1 MSQYCT
7 GRDGR
12 SARFSSE
19 VARFQSAVVGVPVPG
34 GRGGRLEGP
43 QRHRSTRG
51 DIRSRHLCID
61 FPHGTTLTY
70 RRSSGN
76 CHVHRSSEQQ
86 RRELCIKVASGDQAI
101 TGTSF
106 PSVLLIAVGSDPY
119 ALVDAAIVKAAE
131 LSGTAQPLASKKL
144 PASLDFF
151 GWCSWDAF
159 YSSVSAAGIFTGVQS
174 LQKGQTPPKFVIID
188 DGWQQTDLDPYPDPN
203 AMYYK
208 VEQKFRKSLSM
219 SNVRGEAF
227 LEAASKALRRAM
239 KDLDEGTSAGAM
251 FQELIEASKTGSN
264 VDLHALALEHESKLA
279 ERNSASITDQV
290 KRRWTDGI
298 DTVLG
303 FLMGKLQT
311 LFVYY
316 YDNVVD
322 PASHGSWTY
331 HLFAKLAHG
340 PLRHL
345 ILDFIAD
352 QTNFS
357 RRITNVQANSKFS
370 LESPGLKSPY
380 VSENLK
386 GVVGHLKSE
395 LGVDYV
401 ICWHGILAYWS
412 GVSMESEKMK
422 KYAPHNV
429 RPNPVPSLLRVEP
442 SMKWNPIVLAGMGS
456 VYDPYHIYNDMHS
469 YLSECGVSGVKVDC
483 QAGINLVGTVG
494 GGGAAIASRYHHAL
508 ESSTA
513 KNFSTNTVINC
524 MCHTIENIYH
534 WNSTAVARASDDF
547 YPSDKASHYAHI
559 TACAYNGLFLSP
571 LVIPDYDM
579 FQSNHGASN
588 AHAIA
593 RAVSGGPVY
602 VSDKPGKHDF
612 EILRRLVLSNGRV
625 LRAKQPARPTL
636 DCLFND
642 VTSDCTSAL
651 KLWTRNAF
659 SGLVA
664 VFNVQGSSWNRDKRK
679 FFVHNAA
686 PPPVSTVVGS
696 ADVPNFMGHRVVLSY
711 CSPTPSEANV
721 TSLSN
726 ESTNQTPQ
734 TTQAAQFSQTNEKSE
749 KKVCHRVRAR
759 DERGDPFTLAAGE
772 AMAVQITP
780 ILDLNGVMFCPIGL
794 EGMINAGGAVERVAV
809 KARGA
814 VVGDWSE
821 SITDVLDPRW
831 SRVKSMGTVSKIRVD
846 ITACAGIEFVAYA
859 DPLPK
864 ACTVIVDDRKVAGV
878 RLSTEAED
886 KLVRV
891 ELPKGATPD
900 TSAYSIVFAFP

>member
-1 MSQYCT
+1 MLSVALGFEAISNFEFGQLGPRPAPHPLT
-7 GRDGR
+7 HQSFPSIPDSR
-12 SARFSSE
+12 SP
-19 VARFQSAVVGVPVPG
+19 SASAATDA
-34 GRGGRLEGP
+34 
-43 QRHRSTRG
+43 STA
-51 DIRSRHLCID
+51 SK
-61 FPHGTTLTY
+61 
-70 RRSSGN
+70 
-76 CHVHRSSEQQ
+76 
-86 RRELCIKVASGDQAI
+86 ELFIKVASGDRAI
-101 TGTSF
+101 VGTSF
-106 PSVLLIAVGSDPY
+106 PSMLLVAAGTDPY
-119 ALVDAAIVKAAE
+119 TLVDAAVTKAAQ
-131 LSGTAQPLASKKL
+131 LSGTAKPLTEKEL
-144 PASLDFF
+144 PASLDYF

-174 LQKGQTPPKFVIID
+174 LQAGKTPPKFVIID
-188 DGWQQTDLDPYPDPN
+188 DGWQQTDLDPYPDPT

-219 SNVRGEAF
+219 SDVRGEAF

-322 PASHGSWTY
+322 PASHGSWMY
-331 HLFAKLAHG
+331 RLFAKLAHG
-340 PLRHL
+340 PLRHP

-357 RRITNVQANSKFS
+357 RRITDVQANSKFS

-380 VSENLK
+380 VSEDLK

-412 GVSMESEKMK
+412 GVSMESERMK

-429 RPNPVPSLLRVEP
+429 WPDPVPALLRVEP

-469 YLSECGVSGVKVDC
+469 YLSKCGVTGVKVDC
-483 QAGINLVGTVG
+483 QAGINLVGTAG
-494 GGGAAIASRYHHAL
+494 GGGASIASRYHHAL
-508 ESSTA
+508 ESSTG

-559 TACAYNGLFLSP
+559 TACAYNGLFLAP

-579 FQSNHGASN
+579 FQSNHAASD

-612 EILRRLVLSNGRV
+612 DILRKLVLPNGRV
-625 LRAKQPARPTL
+625 LRARQPSKPTL
-636 DCLFND
+636 DCLFSD

-651 KLWTRNAF
+651 KLWTRNSF

-664 VFNVQGSSWNRDKRK
+664 AFNVQGSSWDREKRK
-679 FFVHNAA
+679 FLVHDET
-686 PPPVSTVVGS
+686 PVPVDTMVGA
-696 ADVPNFMGHRVVLSY
+696 ADVPDFSGQRVVLSY
-711 CSPTPSEANV
+711 CRSMNTSSRSSSNTTSQTGPTGP
-721 TSLSN
+721 TGPTGL
-726 ESTNQTPQ
+726 TGQTPGPNPDAS
-734 TTQAAQFSQTNEKSE
+734 T
-749 KKVCHRVRAR
+749 CHRVRAR
-759 DERGDPFTLAAGE
+759 DERGESFTLAAGE
-772 AMAVQITP
+772 AVAVQISP
-780 ILDLNGVMFCPIGL
+780 ILDLNGLMFCPIGL
-794 EGMINAGGAVERVAV
+794 DGMINAGGAVERVSV
-809 KARGA
+809 KERGG
-814 VVGDWSE
+814 VVGDWSKP
-821 SITDVLDPRW
+821 IDDVLDGRW
-831 SRVKSMGTVSKIRVD
+831 SKVKGMGPVAKIRVD
-846 ITACAGIEFVAYA
+846 VLGCEGGVFVCYA

-864 ACTVIVDDRKVAGV
+864 ACAVIADDKKISVA
-878 RLSTEAED
+878 LSTDAED
-886 KLVRV
+886 KLARV
-891 ELPKGATPD
+891 VLPQ
-900 TSAYSIVFAFP
+900 SASGRCAVVLAW

>member
-1 MSQYCT
+1 M
-7 GRDGR
+7 
-12 SARFSSE
+12 
-19 VARFQSAVVGVPVPG
+19 
-34 GRGGRLEGP
+34 
-43 QRHRSTRG
+43 
-51 DIRSRHLCID
+51 
-61 FPHGTTLTY
+61 
-70 RRSSGN
+70 
-76 CHVHRSSEQQ
+76 
-86 RRELCIKVASGDQAI
+86 ASGDRAI
-101 TGTSF
+101 RGSSF
-106 PSVLLIAVGSDPY
+106 PSVLLVAVGTDPY
-119 ALVDAAIVKAAE
+119 ALVDAAIVKAAK
-131 LSGTAQPLASKKL
+131 LSGTAKPLAQKEL
-144 PASLDFF
+144 PASLDHF

-174 LQKGQTPPKFVIID
+174 LKAGNTPPKFVIID

-219 SNVRGEAF
+219 SDVRGEAF

-279 ERNSASITDQV
+279 ERNNASITDRV

-303 FLMGKLQT
+303 FLMGKIQT

-322 PASHGSWTY
+322 PASHGSWMY

-357 RRITNVQANSKFS
+357 RRLTNVQANSKFS

-386 GVVGHLKSE
+386 DVVGHLKSD

-412 GVSMESEKMK
+412 GVSMEAEMMK
-422 KYAPHNV
+422 KYSPHNV
-429 RPNPVPSLLRVEP
+429 RPDPVPALLRVEP

-456 VYDPYHIYNDMHS
+456 IYDPYHIYNDMHK
-469 YLSECGVSGVKVDC
+469 YLSECGVTGVKVDC
-483 QAGINLVGTVG
+483 QAGINLVGTAG
-494 GGGAAIASRYHHAL
+494 GGGASIASRYHHAL
-508 ESSTA
+508 ELSTSR
-513 KNFSTNTVINC
+513 NFSTNTVINC

-534 WNSTAVARASDDF
+534 WSSTAVARASDDF

-559 TACAYNGLFLSP
+559 TACAYNGLFLGP

-579 FQSNHGASN
+579 FQSNHAASK

-612 EILRRLVLSNGRV
+612 EILRKLVLANGRI
-625 LRAKQPARPTL
+625 LRSKQPAKPTL
-636 DCLFND
+636 DCLFSD
-642 VTSDCTSAL
+642 VTSDGSSAL

-664 VFNVQGSSWNRDKRK
+664 VFNVQGSSWNRDARK
-679 FFVHNAA
+679 FFVHDSA
-686 PPPVSTVVGS
+686 PKPVTTVVGS
-696 ADVPNFMGHRVVLSY
+696 ADVPNFSGHRVVLSY
-711 CSPTPSEANV
+711 CAAPSTEQNMASDESSPGRT
-721 TSLSN
+721 
-726 ESTNQTPQ
+726 
-734 TTQAAQFSQTNEKSE
+734 
-749 KKVCHRVRAR
+749 CHRIRAR
-759 DERGDPFTLAAGE
+759 DERGESFALAAGE
-772 AMAVQITP
+772 AVAVQVTP

-794 EGMINAGGAVERVAV
+794 QGMINAGGAVECVAV
-809 KARGA
+809 KSRGA

-821 SITDVLDPRW
+821 PIADVLDDRW
-831 SRVKSMGTVSKIRVD
+831 ARVKAMGAVSKIRVD
-846 ITACAGIEFVAYA
+846 ITGCAGCVFVAFA

-864 ACTVIVDDRKVAGV
+864 TCTVIVDERKTSPL
-878 RLSTEAED
+878 RMSTVAED
-886 KLVRV
+886 KLVKV
-891 ELPKGATPD
+891 VLPDSGRPE
-900 TSAYSIVFAFP
+900 TSAYRLVFTFP